1 MVLDSAVDLA
11 DRVALVTG
19 GGRGIGAGVAR
30 WLAGAGA
37 HVVVADVDIA
47 AAEEVAGAI
56 GGVTVQCDVRSRAD
70 NDRAVG
76 AAVDRFGGLDVVALN
91 AGVSSGFPFPAFDED
106 LYHRAVGVNLDG
118 VVLGVQAALPALR
131 ARGGGRIVVTASLA
145 GLAPVPLDPVYAATK
160 AAAVHLV
167 RSLGP
172 VLAAEGI
179 AINSLCP
186 GFADTSIV
194 DPVRGFLAASGIP
207 LMTVDDVV
215 AGFAAVLA
223 SDGAGEAWLLQHGH
237 PPQPYRFGGVP
248 APLADPGPAG
258 T

>member
-1 MVLDSAVDLA
+1 MADPMSADLSG
-11 DRVALVTG
+11 RVALVTG

-30 WLAGAGA
+30 WLASAGA
-37 HVVVADVDIA
+37 QVVVADVDGS
-47 AAEEVAGAI
+47 AAEEVAGSM
-56 GGVTVQCDVRSRAD
+56 GGVAVACDVRSRED

-76 AAVDRFGGLDVVALN
+76 VAVDRFGGLDVVALN
-91 AGVSSGFPFPAFDED
+91 AGVSSGFPFLAFDED

-118 VVLGVQAALPALR
+118 VVLGVHSALPALR

-172 VLAAEGI
+172 VLAADGI
-179 AINSLCP
+179 AINALCP
-186 GFADTSIV
+186 GFADTAIV
-194 DPVRGFLAASGIP
+194 DPLRGFLAASGIP
-207 LMTVDDVV
+207 LMSVDDVV
-215 AGFAAVLA
+215 AGFATVLA
-223 SDGAGEAWLLQHGH
+223 SEGVGEAWLLQHGH

-248 APLADPGPAG
+248 APVSDRRSPGA
-258 T
+258 

>member
-1 MVLDSAVDLA
+1 MSDPGAVDLSG
-11 DRVALVTG
+11 RVALVTG

-37 HVVVADVDIA
+37 QVVVADVDGA
-47 AAEEVAGAI
+47 AAELVAGSI
-56 GGVTVQCDVRSRAD
+56 GGVAVACDVRSRAD

-76 AAVDRFGGLDVVALN
+76 VAVDRFGGLDVVALN
-91 AGVSSGFPFPAFDED
+91 AGVSSGFPFAAFDED

-172 VLAAEGI
+172 VLAEDGI
-179 AINSLCP
+179 AINALCP
-186 GFADTSIV
+186 GFADTAIV

-207 LMTVDDVV
+207 LMSVDDVV
-215 AGFAAVLA
+215 AAFAAALA
-223 SDGAGEAWLLQHGH
+223 SDGVGEAWLLQHGH

-248 APLADPGPAG
+248 APLVDPGPAG
-258 T
+258 A